1 LLVTAVDLLV
11 LCRGVSLRSEISRC
25 RAGAG
30 EEPSED
36 WLDDGSE
43 DDLGAIGHWKSH
55 PQDEDEL
62 EDIVEWE
69 PVDCVDQAF
78 KDIQEGVNNPV
89 CQPLSVVD
97 LVRTEQSVQG
107 IVAGKDKTGDD
118 KASEE
123 GSEDGAGVDTEDDTT
138 DEDSEEEDSEEDES
152 SEGDE
157 DTKELMRELEKIK
170 NKSQPPPSKNNNYN
184 NSKENKYQ
192 YVITVQCLV

>member
-1 LLVTAVDLLV
+1 VDLLV

-43 DDLGAIGHWKSH
+43 DNLGAIGHWKSH

-69 PVDCVDQAF
+69 PVDSVDQAF

-97 LVRTEQSVQG
+97 LVRTEKSVQG
-107 IVAGKDKTGDD
+107 IVAGKDKTGEVN
-118 KASEE
+118 EE
-123 GSEDGAGVDTEDDTT
+123 FTSDVEEHQEEVEAGQAEYCVDLGDAGLPLKVIQYLVLRQLLVELRDLVLCLILKRHLKRCDRCVYGLDGVWG
-138 DEDSEEEDSEEDES
+138 
-152 SEGDE
+152 
-157 DTKELMRELEKIK
+157 
-170 NKSQPPPSKNNNYN
+170 
-184 NSKENKYQ
+184 
-192 YVITVQCLV
+192 C